1 VKALDIAS
9 RVGAAVVGG
18 YALAAAVAL
27 GATAL
32 PGPRA
37 EAVQIGIMLGFL
49 AYAAATIWAFA
60 ARSAIGAW
68 AGLIGPAAVLALIG
82 WIGAS

>member
-1 VKALDIAS
+1 MKALDIAS

-18 YALAAAVAL
+18 YALATAAAL

-32 PGPRA
+32 PGTRA

-49 AYAAATIWAFA
+49 AYAAAMIWAFA
-60 ARSAIGAW
+60 ARSAIRAW